1 VRDLNRVLRHFPA
14 LFELDVAS
22 QGFRWIRHDDVD
34 HSVLAFERRAA
45 DGSQVV
51 VVSHFTPEVRSGYRL
66 GLPLAGRW
74 REVINTDL
82 AIYGGSGVSAGEV
95 ETEAVACDGQAQSAL
110 LTLPPLATV
119 MWVCEAPAP
128 SPQPLSHEGRGASSP
143 GDLAPSPLAGEG
155 WGEGNEPHQPTEV
168 DDAQTPL
175 A

>member
-1 VRDLNRVLRHFPA
+1 
-14 LFELDVAS
+14 LDVAS

-45 DGSQVV
+45 DGARVV

-66 GLPLAGRW
+66 GLPVAGLW

-95 ETEAVACDGQAQSAL
+95 ETEAVACDGHAQSAL

-119 MWVCEAPAP
+119 MWVCEEAVLP
-128 SPQPLSHEGRGASSP
+128 SLQPLSQTGEGLFPPPLPLGEGRG
-143 GDLAPSPLAGEG
+143 EG
-155 WGEGNEPHQPTEV
+155 LP
-168 DDAQTPL
+168 DA
-175 A
+175 